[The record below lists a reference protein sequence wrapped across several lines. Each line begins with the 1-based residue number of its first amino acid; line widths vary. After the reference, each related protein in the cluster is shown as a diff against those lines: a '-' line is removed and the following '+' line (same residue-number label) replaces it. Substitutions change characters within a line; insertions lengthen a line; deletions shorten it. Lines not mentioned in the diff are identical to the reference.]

1 MKKIRIIQ
9 AYDFLSTAVQ
19 VAEEFFGLDLSY
31 NRELAHQLARE
42 HQKMVRRAFVTE
54 EGVYYL
60 FQSPDGLVVLNKFS
74 PFASVLHNGDFCH
87 VLVDGDDGVTSHP
100 EEAWLIIT
108 EPCYPKTM
116 RKHLRKTNT
125 IVF

>member
-1 MKKIRIIQ
+1 MKKIRIVQ

-19 VAEEFFGLDLSY
+19 VAEESFGLDLSY
-31 NRELAHQLARE
+31 NRELAYQSARGFD
-42 HQKMVRRAFVTE
+42 KAVRRAFVTE

-74 PFASVLHNGDFCH
+74 PFVSVLDNSDFSH
-87 VLVDGDDGVTSHP
+87 VLVDGDTYNVSHP

-108 EPCYPKTM
+108 EPCYPKSM
-116 RKHLRKTNT
+116 RKHLIKTNT